1 MKYCLDTNVHL
12 RMQENQFCHDDVIV
26 PITVLEELDG
36 INHGQNPELSYLQ
49 RRAIKRI
56 LEREY
61 SVDIL
66 DLDKEHKLFNNDQ
79 KIILYAKKN
88 KATFVTMDAAAYM
101 MAKAMGVK
109 AEYIDKNETKE
120 IYKGYKEVVMDEK
133 QMADFYSDLTKNIGF
148 NTNEYMALY
157 DTNNNLVDCLKW
169 DGNSFVN
176 LNTRKIKSKYL
187 EPIVPLE
194 DDFTQKF
201 AFDSLY
207 SKDITCLLGR
217 AGTGKT
223 ILSLSYLFQALDTN
237 KVKKAYIVYSFEP
250 LKNNRTLGF
259 LPGDKTEKIFG
270 SGLGTIL
277 QTKLGGLEVLRGL
290 MESNKVEIVPTC
302 DLRGAEFGSEDLVF
316 ITEAQNTD
324 AYTMK
329 TLIQRCKEGCK
340 IIIEGDALEQVDVR
354 AEINGMEKLID
365 VFKGSK
371 YFSCVKLKTVH
382 RSPISMIA
390 ENIK

>member
-12 RMQENQFCHDDVIV
+12 RMQENQFCHDDIIV

-56 LEREY
+56 LEKGY
-61 SVDIL
+61 SVDVL

>member
-12 RMQENQFCHDDVIV
+12 RMQENQFCHDDIIV
-26 PITVLEELDG
+26 PIIVLEELDG

-56 LEREY
+56 LEKGY
-61 SVDIL
+61 SVDVL

>member
-1 MKYCLDTNVHL
+1 
-12 RMQENQFCHDDVIV
+12 
-26 PITVLEELDG
+26 
-36 INHGQNPELSYLQ
+36 
-49 RRAIKRI
+49 
-56 LEREY
+56 
-61 SVDIL
+61 
-66 DLDKEHKLFNNDQ
+66 
-79 KIILYAKKN
+79 
-88 KATFVTMDAAAYM
+88 MDAAAYM

-277 QTKLGGLEVLRGL
+277 
-290 MESNKVEIVPTC
+290 
-302 DLRGAEFGSEDLVF
+302 
-316 ITEAQNTD
+316 
-324 AYTMK
+324 
-329 TLIQRCKEGCK
+329 
-340 IIIEGDALEQVDVR
+340 
-354 AEINGMEKLID
+354 
-365 VFKGSK
+365 
-371 YFSCVKLKTVH
+371 
-382 RSPISMIA
+382 
-390 ENIK
+390 

>member
-12 RMQENQFCHDDVIV
+12 RMQENQFCHDDIIV

-61 SVDIL
+61 SVDVL

>member
-12 RMQENQFCHDDVIV
+12 RMQENQFCHDDIIV

-56 LEREY
+56 LQREY
-61 SVDIL
+61 SVDVL
-66 DLDKEHKLFNNDQ
+66 DLDKEYKLLNNDQ

-120 IYKGYKEVVMDEK
+120 IYKGYREVVMDEK

-194 DDFTQKF
+194 DDFTQRF

-237 KVKKAYIVYSFEP
+237 KVRKAYIVYSFEP

-290 MESNKVEIVPTC
+290 MENNKVEIVPTC
-302 DLRGAEFGSEDLVF
+302 DLRGVEFGSEDLVF